1 MTTTIPTTIPT
12 LINGKWTINM
22 LPHRAELDLWRTGW
36 ETERIDSMH
45 ANLKPGMKIWD
56 IGAEEGDFA
65 CLWSSWGCEV
75 GLIEPGERVWANI
88 RETWYANN
96 VKDPLFAY
104 EGFAAA
110 RDYMPEGQQ
119 EVPYLWPDVSAG
131 PIITDHGFRVVHE
144 RPDIPSLKLDTLAER
159 YGDPDAL
166 TIDVEGA
173 EYEVLKGA
181 KRVLRE
187 VKPLI
192 WLSLHPEPMCNAF
205 NTPPSVLQHDLRN
218 MGYGQ
223 RLLWLDHEL
232 HLFAWHPDTC
242 PDPVLP

>member
-1 MTTTIPTTIPT
+1 MTTTIET
-12 LINGKWTINM
+12 LINGRWRLK
-22 LPHRAELDLWRTGW
+22 LLHHRAKLDLWRTGW
-36 ETERIDSMH
+36 EVERVESMH

-88 RETWYANN
+88 CETWRTNN
-96 VKDPLFAY
+96 AHDPLFCY
-104 EGFAAA
+104 QGFAGAKN
-110 RDYMPEGQQ
+110 Y
-119 EVPYLWPDVSAG
+119 VPSGYPHEQRHLWPMAACG
-131 PIITDHGFRVVHE
+131 PIIDDHGFRVIHE
-144 RPDIPSLKLDTLAER
+144 RPDIPSRTLDSLAEQ
-159 YGDPDAL
+159 YGEPDAL

-173 EYEVLKGA
+173 EFEVFKGA
-181 KRVLRE
+181 ERVLRE

-192 WLSLHPEPMCNAF
+192 WVSLHPEPMANAF
-205 NTPPSVLQHDLRN
+205 DTPPSVLQQSLRD

-232 HLFAWHPDTC
+232 HLFAWHPDVH
-242 PDPVLP
+242 DPVLP

>member
-1 MTTTIPTTIPT
+1 MISTK
-12 LINGKWTINM
+12 INGRWVLKL
-22 LPHRAELDLWRTGW
+22 LPHRATLKLWATGW
-36 ETERIDSMH
+36 EVERINSMH

-75 GLIEPGERVWANI
+75 AMIEPGNRVWANI
-88 RETWYANN
+88 RQTWEANN
-96 VKDPLFAY
+96 PETDPLFAY

-110 RDYMPEGQQ
+110 NNYTPEGMQ
-119 EVPYLWPDVSAG
+119 EPGELWPKASHG
-131 PIITDHGFRVVHE
+131 PVIEDHGFRVVHE
-144 RPDIPSLKLDTLAER
+144 RPDVRSTTLDTLAER

-173 EYEVLKGA
+173 EYEVFKGA
-181 KRVLRE
+181 ERVLRE

-192 WLSLHPEPMCNAF
+192 WVSIHQGPMADVF
-205 NTPPSVLQHDLRN
+205 DTPPPTLQHSLRD

-232 HLFAWHPDTC
+232 HLFAWHPSKH
-242 PDPVLP
+242 DPVLP